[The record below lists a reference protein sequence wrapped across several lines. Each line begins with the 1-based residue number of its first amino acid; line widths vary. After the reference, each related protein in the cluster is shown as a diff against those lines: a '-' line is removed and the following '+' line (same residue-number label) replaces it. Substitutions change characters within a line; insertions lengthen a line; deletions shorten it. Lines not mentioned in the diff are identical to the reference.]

1 VYVVWFDFK
10 KRNSISD
17 PIRAIF
23 TKVYPN
29 TSNNYVLCGFFHRFT
44 FYFRPVWII
53 PMLNMI
59 SSHRGSLLKTNK
71 KKKLKI
77 RDDLPLT
84 PQFTHGP
91 AIEYRNLR

>member
-1 VYVVWFDFK
+1 
-10 KRNSISD
+10 
-17 PIRAIF
+17 
-23 TKVYPN
+23 
-29 TSNNYVLCGFFHRFT
+29 
-44 FYFRPVWII
+44 
-53 PMLNMI
+53 MLNMI